1 MEHRKTDGR
10 DDSVL
15 VYVVGKYENL
25 IRSSV
30 RLFEERINSKEK
42 VTFCPML
49 KDEVL
54 RASFEDN
61 SKFVFVIS
69 MQERISIYDED
80 DSYNSFYDQ
89 LNYVQRR
96 NTAIVIIIFNWKRD
110 IGSHKI
116 HDREIEDLWIVGP
129 QQGLERFNS
138 SLLTVKTAMN
148 EKQWKVLQSKL
159 GIELKEMDELPLIID
174 IMFEC
179 ARRLWCCVRSSI
191 RCFFQCARVY
201 LQSNQMSRPSE
212 EEEFF
217 DETDDE
223 TESPSLRQGAGDNL
237 SQVPN
242 TEELIKVSRRITR
255 EWKFVARSLKVDEDK
270 ISEVTEDE
278 KGNVR
283 EQAYKILYHWKKSSK
298 DASVKILCEA
308 LIENDLYAAAKE
320 IFNYPN

>member
-1 MEHRKTDGR
+1 MAGHLAVLGSIMEHRKTDGR

-96 NTAIVIIIFNWKRD
+96 NTAI
-110 IGSHKI
+110 GY
-116 HDREIEDLWIVGP
+116 L
-129 QQGLERFNS
+129 LE
-138 SLLTVKTAMN
+138 
-148 EKQWKVLQSKL
+148 
-159 GIELKEMDELPLIID
+159 
-174 IMFEC
+174 
-179 ARRLWCCVRSSI
+179 
-191 RCFFQCARVY
+191 
-201 LQSNQMSRPSE
+201 
-212 EEEFF
+212 
-217 DETDDE
+217 
-223 TESPSLRQGAGDNL
+223 
-237 SQVPN
+237 
-242 TEELIKVSRRITR
+242 
-255 EWKFVARSLKVDEDK
+255 
-270 ISEVTEDE
+270 
-278 KGNVR
+278 
-283 EQAYKILYHWKKSSK
+283 K
-298 DASVKILCEA
+298 D
-308 LIENDLYAAAKE
+308 
-320 IFNYPN
+320 